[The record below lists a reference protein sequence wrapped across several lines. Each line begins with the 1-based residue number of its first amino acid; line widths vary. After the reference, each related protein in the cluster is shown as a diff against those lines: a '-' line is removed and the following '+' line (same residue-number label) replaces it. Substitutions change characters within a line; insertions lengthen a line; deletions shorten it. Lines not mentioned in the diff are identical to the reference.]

1 MLRDAYDVV
10 IIGASFSGLTL
21 AHHLAKTFSVL
32 VVEAKPAVGSSV
44 ESTGLITER
53 TRELFASFFP
63 IDRFLTNQMRKIA
76 VIAPDFETSFISET
90 EESWIHQTDT
100 RALMKELAATV
111 PANVDV
117 WTGSL
122 FVAAVRDTQ
131 GRVTHV
137 RVRTAVGEQTV
148 ACRVLVGADGGR
160 SKVAEDAAGKVS
172 RNKRFLFGFER
183 LYYGEL
189 LLGADPDATIAHYW
203 FGKFSLGYGGWISP
217 TIIDG
222 KKGLRIGLAKL
233 PHDRGEVAGLLTQF
247 TQKLIDLKHIHL
259 EGDVAKPVH
268 QFGSLIP
275 MGGVLPTTA
284 YQNTLLI
291 GDAAGYCGAFAAD
304 GIKGSLASG
313 IEAAHAI
320 EGYLA
325 RQQAFSPEGVTPQL
339 TPYDNLP
346 RYYVRQRFYRLCWD
360 LLQSDAAFA
369 RLHGIVAQ
377 EKQSF
382 LHQFCDSKDKRR
394 SLLRIIVRW
403 KYVPELVRLGFEV
416 VRALPKALRSYRK
429 T

>member
-21 AHHLAKTFSVL
+21 AHHLPATSSVL
-32 VVEAKPAVGSSV
+32 VVEAKPMIGSSV

-63 IDRFLTNQMRKIA
+63 IDRFLTNQMTKIA
-76 VIAPDFETSFISET
+76 VIAPDFTTTFLSET
-90 EESWIHQTDT
+90 EEPWIHQTDT
-100 RALMKELAATV
+100 RALMKELASSV
-111 PANVDV
+111 PAWVE
-117 WTGSL
+117 
-122 FVAAVRDTQ
+122 VASGTFFLAAERDAQ
-131 GRVTHV
+131 GKVTHV
-137 RVRTAVGEQTV
+137 RLKTAAGEQRI

-183 LYYGEL
+183 LYYGEF

-203 FGKFSLGYGGWISP
+203 FGEFSLGYGGWISP

-233 PHDRGEVAGLLTQF
+233 PHDRGEVGGLLTRF
-247 TQKLIDLKHIHL
+247 TEKLIALGHIRVVG
-259 EGDVAKPVH
+259 EVAQPFH

-275 MGGVLPTTA
+275 MGGVLPKTA
-284 YQNTLLI
+284 YHNTLLI

-313 IEAAHAI
+313 KEAARAI

-325 RQQAFSPEGVTPQL
+325 RQQVFSPEGVTLQL
-339 TPYDNLP
+339 TPYDALP
-346 RYYVRQRFYRLCWD
+346 RYYLRQRFYRFCWD
-360 LLQSDAAFA
+360 LLQSDAAFT

-394 SLLRIIVRW
+394 SLLRIIVQW
-403 KYVPELVRLGFEV
+403 KYVPELVRLGWEV
-416 VRALPKALRSYRK
+416 VKTLPKALRAMRA
-429 T
+429 